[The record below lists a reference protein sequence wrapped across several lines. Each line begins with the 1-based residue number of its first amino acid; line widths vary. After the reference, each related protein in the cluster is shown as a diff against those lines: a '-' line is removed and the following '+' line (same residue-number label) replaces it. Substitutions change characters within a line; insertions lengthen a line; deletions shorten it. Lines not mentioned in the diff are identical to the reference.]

1 MTLKSNLKE
10 LINLILESADIGVER
25 QTLINRLKKNEDII
39 TNYGLLKH
47 IKKNKN
53 KLKYIENLSF
63 SKSQIRQD
71 LFVLNELD
79 FKNNGFFI
87 EFGAANGLDNSNTF
101 ILENKFGWD
110 GLLAEPAKI
119 YHQNLAI
126 NRKCRIEKKCIWN
139 ESKKKLNFKETSLPG
154 LSTIEQFSSSD
165 HHKNLRKD
173 GELYSVETLSLND
186 FLCKY
191 NAPNVIDY
199 LSIDT
204 EGSEYAILENF
215 NFDKYK
221 FNVITVEHNYSKNR
235 KKIFSLLT
243 KNGYLRKFEE
253 LSQFDDWYVNSSIEK

>member
-126 NRKCRIEKKCIWN
+126 NRKCQIEKKCIWS